1 MRKVPLI
8 LPFLLALF
16 VQLYGSLFIGPLRL
30 IAFAPFLAIAFQR
43 LSPMKSLWTGALIG
57 LLVDLSSS
65 SLRLGFFSLTYT
77 LTSWI
82 AYKQKSHFFED
93 KPLSLSLYTTFISCL
108 ASTLQLALLTMSFSR
123 LPLDLPLVL
132 SDLVAMPL
140 IDGLYAFF
148 WFTCPL
154 QVYTQIRK
162 KWASRHTSSNWS
174 N

>member
-16 VQLYGSLFIGPLRL
+16 VQLYGSLFLGPLRL
-30 IAFAPFLAIAFQR
+30 IAFAPFFAIAFQR
-43 LSPMKSLWTGALIG
+43 LTLLQSLWMSALIG

-65 SLRLGFFSLTYT
+65 SLKVGFFSLTYT

-108 ASTLQLALLTMSFSR
+108 ASALQLTLLTLSPSR
-123 LPLDLPLVL
+123 LPLDPPLVL

-154 QVYTQIRK
+154 GVYTLVVK
-162 KWASRHTSSNWS
+162 KCRNF
-174 N
+174 